1 MKKNSSMRKV
11 AALMVSLAMII
22 SLLAGCSG
30 KETTTDSSSNSS
42 PSQIPAAQN
51 EEQNEASSAESTEI
65 TYPLQTDE
73 TLTIALGYESQISAS
88 YENFGDTPYA
98 KALQEKTGVK
108 LEFQVFAD
116 SNALN
121 LMFASGELPDIIFWG
136 ATGYQGGAQKA
147 IDDGII
153 YPLNDLIESNS
164 PDLVKTLNTDKDYLK
179 GSMTANGD
187 YIGFPFIKGDMM
199 LRSTSGLIIRDDW
212 VKELGIE
219 IPQTAEEF
227 YQMLKLFKDKKG
239 ATVPFSTTSF
249 WVDQLLDSGLITSA
263 FGLPKATSYQKDGK
277 VQFGFA
283 QPEFKAALEYLNKLY
298 TEGLLDPNYST
309 LDNDTMNANMMN
321 GQSGVTV
328 GALNGGI
335 GNYIRTMKDKGEFS
349 VAGISSLAANR
360 GDKPMAGYYEFPI
373 TGLFATISP
382 SCKNKELAAQFL
394 NYAYTA
400 EGNLLNNFGIEGES
414 YTLVDN
420 KPIFTDKITNNPEG
434 LTMQLALAP
443 YARSWS
449 SGWFVQDVEYLKQYA
464 ALPQQQAAL
473 QAWSNHDGSKF
484 VIPPVSINTDN
495 ASEYATI
502 MSDINTYVDEMITKY
517 IMGVEPLSTFDTDY
531 LPTLNNMNI
540 NRAVEI
546 LQAALDEFNS
556 RQ

>member
-1 MKKNSSMRKV
+1 MKKNSNRRK
-11 AALMVSLAMII
+11 ATALMVALTMMI

-30 KETTTDSSSNSS
+30 KETTSDSNSSNS
-42 PSQIPAAQN
+42 PSQTPAVQN
-51 EEQNEASSAESTEI
+51 EQQDRSSSSESTEI

-108 LEFQVFAD
+108 LEYQVFAD

-153 YPLNDLIESNS
+153 YPLNDLINANS
-164 PDLVKTLNTDKDYLK
+164 PDLVKTLNSDKDYLK

-227 YQMLKLFKDKKG
+227 YQMLKRFKEEKG

-263 FGLPKATSYQKDGK
+263 FGLPKATSYQKDGR
-277 VQFGFA
+277 VEFGFA

-349 VAGISSLAANR
+349 VAGISSLAANS

-394 NYAYTA
+394 NYAYTE

-420 KPIFTDKITNNPEG
+420 KPVFTDKITNNPEG

-473 QAWSNHDGSKF
+473 QAWSNHDGSKY
-484 VIPPVSINTDN
+484 VIPPVSINTED

-517 IMGVEPLSTFDTDY
+517 IMGVEPLSTFDSDY
-531 LPTLNNMNI
+531 IPALNNMNI

>member
-1 MKKNSSMRKV
+1 MKKNSSRRKV
-11 AALMVSLAMII
+11 AALMVTLAMMI

-30 KETTTDSSSNSS
+30 KETTSDTNSGNS
-42 PSQIPAAQN
+42 PSQTPAAQN
-51 EEQNEASSAESTEI
+51 EKQNEDSSTESTEI

-153 YPLNDLIESNS
+153 YPLNDLINANT
-164 PDLVKTLNTDKDYLK
+164 PDLVKILNSDKDYLK

-199 LRSTSGLIIRDDW
+199 LRSTSGIIIRDDW

-219 IPQTAEEF
+219 IPKTAEEF
-227 YQMLKLFKDKKG
+227 YQMLKLFKEKKG

-349 VAGISSLAANR
+349 VAGISSLAANH

-394 NYAYTA
+394 NYAYTE
-400 EGNLLNNFGIEGES
+400 EGNLLNNFGIDGQS

-420 KPIFTDKITNNPEG
+420 NPVFTDKITNNQEG

-449 SGWFVQDVEYLKQYA
+449 SGWFVQDVDYLKQYA

-473 QAWSNHDGSKF
+473 QAWSNHDGSKY
-484 VIPPVSINTDN
+484 VIPPVSINTDD

-517 IMGVEPLSTFDTDY
+517 IMGVEPLSTFDSDY
-531 LPTLNNMNI
+531 IPALNNMNI
-540 NRAVEI
+540 NRAVDI

>member
-1 MKKNSSMRKV
+1 MKKKRNWRKV
-11 AALMVSLAMII
+11 AALMLTLAMMV
-22 SLLAGCSG
+22 
-30 KETTTDSSSNSS
+30 SSM
-42 PSQIPAAQN
+42 AACG
-51 EEQNEASSAESTEI
+51 EKGASTEEKATPTENENTQKEQQDNTAPENAAI

-73 TLTIALGYESQISAS
+73 TLSVAVFYESQVAAS

-98 KALQEKTGVK
+98 KALQEKTGVT
-108 LEFQVFAD
+108 LEFETFAD
-116 SNALN
+116 NNALN

-147 IDDGII
+147 IDDGILAPI
-153 YPLNDLIESNS
+153 NDLIEANA
-164 PDLVKTLNTDKDYLK
+164 PDLLKVLKSDNDYLK

-187 YIGFPFIKGDMM
+187 YIGFPFIKGDLK

-212 VKELGIE
+212 VQELGIE

-227 YQMLKLFKDKKG
+227 YQMLKLFKEKKG

-249 WVDQLLDSGLITSA
+249 WVDQLLDSGLITSS

-283 QPEFKAALEYLNKLY
+283 QPEFKLALEYLNKLY
-298 TEGLLDPNYST
+298 TEGLLDQNYST

-328 GALNGGI
+328 GALSGGI
-335 GNYIRTMKDKGEFS
+335 GNFVRTMEGKGEFS
-349 VAGISSLAANR
+349 VAGISSLVANK
-360 GDKPMAGYYEFPI
+360 GDKAMAGYYEFPV

-382 SCKNKELAAQFL
+382 SCENKELAAQFL
-394 NYAYTA
+394 NYSYTE
-400 EGNLLNNFGIEGES
+400 EGRMLNNFGVEGES

-420 KPIFTDKITNNPEG
+420 KPVFTEKITNNPEG

-473 QAWSNHDGSKF
+473 SAWSNHNGSSY
-484 VIPPVSINTDN
+484 VIPPVSISIED
-495 ASEYATI
+495 ASEYSSI
-502 MSDINTYVDEMITKY
+502 MSDINTYVDEMTTKY
-517 IMGVEPLSTFDTDY
+517 IMGVEPLSNFETDY
-531 LPTLNNMNI
+531 METLNNLNI